1 MLEGSSEAQLIH
13 VEIRLSCS
21 FNHGDIAAGHKLIYR
36 KAFSMVSMG
45 CVHANVVEG
54 SGWCCEVDKQLLKIA
69 YRNVNELA
77 HDPNICCA

>member
-54 SGWCCEVDKQLLKIA
+54 SGWVCDMHCYLI
-69 YRNVNELA
+69 
-77 HDPNICCA
+77 